1 MVNFRENLIRYRKLK
16 YASARQFAE
25 VLGIPYNTYLSYEN
39 PAKPT
44 EPKYEMLVKI
54 ATFLDVTTDELLGYV
69 NVNAAAERLK
79 AYIEV
84 TSNFKVEIFLDENG
98 KERYLISLKDL
109 PTPKK
114 SKSFSKEEFVETV
127 RNLIAKAIEYTTV
140 EQQVLSNNLNFIF
153 SHFLANYLKMD
164 LISERPHDFEL
175 AVKDFPKVYKALSEI
190 YFDAEKEK
198 SNDRK

>member
-16 YASARQFAE
+16 YPSARKFAE

-84 TSNFKVEIFLDENG
+84 NSYFKVEIFLDENG
-98 KERYLISLKDL
+98 NERYSISLKSL
-109 PTPKK
+109 PTPKNLK
-114 SKSFSKEEFVETV
+114 TFSKEEFVETMRQLV
-127 RNLIAKAIEYTTV
+127 G
-140 EQQVLSNNLNFIF
+140 NNLNFIF
-153 SHFLANYLKMD
+153 SYFLMNYLKMD
-164 LISERPHDFEL
+164 LICERPHDFNLE
-175 AVKDFPKVYKALSEI
+175 VKDFPKVYKVLTEL
-190 YFDAEKEK
+190 YPDK
-198 SNDRK
+198 N

>member
-16 YASARQFAE
+16 YPSARKFAE

-84 TSNFKVEIFLDENG
+84 NSYFKVEIFLDENG
-98 KERYLISLKDL
+98 NERYSISLKSL
-109 PTPKK
+109 PTPKNLK
-114 SKSFSKEEFVETV
+114 TFSKEEFVETMRQLV
-127 RNLIAKAIEYTTV
+127 AKAIEYTAA

-153 SHFLANYLKMD
+153 SYFLMNYLKMD
-164 LISERPHDFEL
+164 LICERPHDFNLE
-175 AVKDFPKVYKALSEI
+175 VKDFPKVYKVLTEL
-190 YFDAEKEK
+190 YPDK
-198 SNDRK
+198 N